1 MEAMD
6 DEEKRAEDYFRMD
19 DYGSAEEAFQEIA
32 GAWEGLNAKAIRV
45 KNRALMWVYLVE
57 WFSVAGVALVAGVTL

>member
-1 MEAMD
+1 
-6 DEEKRAEDYFRMD
+6 MD
-19 DYGSAEEAFQEIA
+19 DYDSAEEAFQEIA
-32 GAWEGLNAKAIRV
+32 AAWEELNAKAIKV